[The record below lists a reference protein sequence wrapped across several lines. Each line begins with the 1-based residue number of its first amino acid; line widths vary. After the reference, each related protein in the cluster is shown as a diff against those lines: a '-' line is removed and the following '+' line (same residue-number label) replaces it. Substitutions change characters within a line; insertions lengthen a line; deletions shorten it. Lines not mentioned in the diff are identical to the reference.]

1 MPPLRR
7 AYVVGFGAVT
17 PVGASAAVAMAAVR
31 AGVTRISLDPNAADL
46 GDSDASNVARIGHL
60 DVDEP
65 GERGKALIQLA
76 VEQAVASV
84 PSGRIGSIRVWTAGP
99 SSPDNTLVIAKVL
112 ADRLRLVPAS
122 VEHVGGHGSSA
133 LLAVERACAA
143 LRDGSVDWALIAG
156 FDLRTDPESIAAG
169 VRAGR
174 VIGPER
180 SWGHVPG
187 EGAAA
192 LLLASERVVQR
203 RENHTALVAVASANE
218 PQPLGSNSPCLGKG
232 LTEAATQ
239 ALSALP
245 PGTRAAR
252 VLCDLNG
259 ERHRADEWGFTV
271 TRIGNH
277 LRDPSA
283 FESPATAWG
292 DCGAANGLLLLGLAA
307 AAGARG
313 EGAGDCLLVWTSS
326 DGPERAAALVQL
338 PTLPAEKPVYA
349 ADHATVRPPWAK
361 QLDRDIVVEMIDEC
375 NFRVRQRAYRLSTT
389 TGDDPPPDF
398 APISRIEMILDALA
412 VGLAECGALAHEQAL
427 SLVTVGAPETVYTAV
442 RALLEDGRSS
452 AAIELATRQILEA
465 PATEEAVREAYLH
478 TQRPR
483 DPKDDRVVAL
493 RSADPVLQ
501 WLAVEVAAFSDAPI
515 PAAWLAKL
523 VPSVPAAREVAFLR
537 ALGRLGD
544 PSLRPH
550 LDRWLRSPD
559 PTARQEAAL
568 ADILL
573 GGDDARRFLL
583 SRAETDNA
591 LILPAALIVDSRR
604 APWLLSRA
612 KATGDCDAVLAVAI
626 AGDPT
631 SVPWL
636 LDQLANPSTA
646 HTAAAAL
653 ELLLGVPCFE
663 DAKISDEDET
673 APLRKVR
680 RVSCQRRLWEPIAA
694 RVLAGHPP
702 TARLRAGVLA
712 SRLSAMA
719 LLDRPHLPSLARRYL
734 GYELA
739 LRWGAPRSF
748 DATAPIRV
756 QRRWLATLQ
765 ATKDVQ
771 RPGVWELALWG

>member
-1 MPPLRR
+1 MAPLRR

-31 AGVTRISLDPNAADL
+31 AGVARISIAPDDADL
-46 GDSDASNVARIGHL
+46 DDGDASNVARIWTL
-60 DVDEP
+60 AVDEP
-65 GERGKALIQLA
+65 GERGRDLVRLA
-76 VEQAVASV
+76 VEQAAASA
-84 PSGRIGSIRVWTAGP
+84 PRGRIGPIRVWTAGP
-99 SSPDNTLVIAKVL
+99 SSPDNALVISKVL
-112 ADRLRLVPAS
+112 ADRLRLVPAA

-143 LRDGSVDWALIAG
+143 LGDGSIDWALVAG
-156 FDLRTDPESIAAG
+156 FDLRADPDSIAAG

-180 SWGHVPG
+180 TWGHVPG
-187 EGAAA
+187 EAAAA

-203 RENHTALVAVASANE
+203 RETHTALLAVASANE
-218 PQPLGSNSPCLGKG
+218 PQPLGSPSPCLGKG
-232 LTEAATQ
+232 LTEAARR
-239 ALSALP
+239 ALAALP

-252 VLCDLNG
+252 VVCDLNG
-259 ERHRADEWGFTV
+259 ERYRADEWGFTV

-277 LRDPSA
+277 LRDTGA
-283 FESPATAWG
+283 FEAPAAAWG

-313 EGAGDCLLVWTSS
+313 ESAGECLLVWTSS

-338 PTLPAEKPVYA
+338 PALAAEKTVYG

-361 QLDRDIVVEMIDEC
+361 HLDREIVVEMIDEC
-375 NFRVRQRAYRLSTT
+375 NFRFRQRAYQLRKT
-389 TGDDPPPDF
+389 TGDDPPSDF
-398 APISRIEMILDALA
+398 APIDRIEMILDSLA
-412 VGLAECGALAHEQAL
+412 VGLAECGSLAHEQAL
-427 SLVTVGAPETVYTAV
+427 RLVDAGAPETVYTAV
-442 RALLEDGRSS
+442 RVLLEDGRSS
-452 AAIELATRQILEA
+452 AAIDLATRQILEA

-478 TQRPR
+478 TWRPR
-483 DPKDDRVVAL
+483 DPKDDRVAAL
-493 RSADPVLQ
+493 RSADPALQ

-523 VPSVPAAREVAFLR
+523 VPSVPAAREVVFLR

-550 LDRWLRSPD
+550 LDRWLRSPN

-583 SRAETDNA
+583 SQAETDNA
-591 LILPAALIVDSRR
+591 LVLPAALVVDSRR

-612 KATGDCDAVLAVAI
+612 KSAADCDAVLAVAM
-626 AGDPT
+626 AGDPA

-636 LDQLANPSTA
+636 LDQLENPSA
-646 HTAAAAL
+646 ARTAAAAL
-653 ELLLGVPCFE
+653 ELTLGAACFE
-663 DAKISDEDET
+663 DAQVSDEDET

-680 RVSCQRRLWEPIAA
+680 RVSCQRRLWEPVAA

-702 TARLRAGVLA
+702 TARLRAGIPA
-712 SRLSAMA
+712 SRSSAIA

-765 ATKDVQ
+765 AAKDPSL
-771 RPGVWELALWG
+771 RIPLRG